1 MKLVCFLFS
10 FALLATFSVS
20 DYAAD
25 GDMESMMHHN
35 GMSHEHTRALMD
47 TRISLNLSP
56 EMKRRQLENMRS
68 HLQAVQAITG
78 LLAKRKFD
86 QAAQIAHSKLGL
98 TDEMKKMCKMF
109 GNAKFE
115 RLGLAFHKSGDVLGD
130 TLSTRNLNKS
140 LQALNATM
148 GYCVQCH
155 ETFRQ

>member
-1 MKLVCFLFS
+1 MKLVSSLFS
-10 FALLATFSVS
+10 LALLAAFSIS
-20 DYAAD
+20 DYAAS
-25 GDMESMMHHN
+25 GDMGPMMSHN
-35 GMSHEHTRALMD
+35 GMSHEYMRDLMD

-56 EMKRRQLENMRS
+56 KMKRRQLENMRS

-98 TDEMKKMCKMF
+98 TDEMKKMCRMF